1 VQIGGSSFSPMRKL
15 SSNQLITSLT
25 KGTANAKVASID
37 GGEDVSAIQ
46 ELGNP
51 FQNPQNKV
59 VQSKSIS
66 DLTPTQVFERP
77 HDLFLQK
84 NLNPESSNTENVQE
98 QSASNQAERVN
109 ADNSQ
114 QESNDNS
121 ENPQAGQ
128 LSEEQ
133 SEEVQELSARDAE
146 VVQHENA
153 HKAAAGPYATGGPTY
168 DYQSGPDGRRYRVGG
183 HVNVDT
189 SKESTPEETIQKAQ
203 VLQRAA
209 NAPAEPSGQDRSVAS
224 SAARME
230 SEARKEMAEES
241 TKSEDKEEPKST
253 ATATS
258 VASSNLEKPT
268 QIVNRAMKAY
278 SNTSSIAMNFA
289 PKNLNP
295 SLQLSA

>member
-1 VQIGGSSFSPMRKL
+1 MKIGGSSFSPMRKL

-25 KGTANAKVASID
+25 KSGASAKIASIG
-37 GGEDVSAIQ
+37 GGEEVSAIQ
-46 ELGNP
+46 ELANP
-51 FQNPQNKV
+51 FQNKVNKIP
-59 VQSKSIS
+59 QSKSVS
-66 DLTPTQVFERP
+66 DLTPSPIFERP

-84 NLNPESSNTENVQE
+84 EQSSESSHSQSNIEASQLNPDEQVHSDSSE
-98 QSASNQAERVN
+98 QQSH
-109 ADNSQ
+109 DDSQ
-114 QESNDNS
+114 R
-121 ENPQAGQ
+121 QAGQ
-128 LSEEQ
+128 LTEEQ
-133 SEEVQELSARDAE
+133 SEEVKELSARDAE

-168 DYQSGPDGRRYRVGG
+168 DYQNGPDGKRYRVGG

-230 SEARKEMAEES
+230 AEARKELSEES
-241 TKSEDKEEPKST
+241 NKPEDKDNSKST
-253 ATATS
+253 KAS
-258 VASSNLEKPT
+258 PVAASLEKPT

-278 SNTSSIAMNFA
+278 SNTSSIAMNIA
-289 PKNLNP
+289 PKTLTP
-295 SLQLSA
+295 SFQLSA